1 VTSRLWSVDTS
12 IIVVIAIVV
21 AFVVV
26 VPSMIRRSATELSRA
41 DLDRLPADAEV
52 VRSESQNPCRDL
64 GERVTVFRT
73 EGTEP
78 TVPSADRTASGQA
91 PSLRLSAVSPEL
103 SVIDGEADETAE
115 ATAEAQ
121 PESAVAPLPVAVGET
136 RAAFLVGDHDPAGGG
151 VHAPAEAVGGNV
163 RALHPAVHAVFA
175 QTGDPSAQRGSS
187 PAGVDAAGRLGA
199 GRQQA
204 VSTGRPAH
212 PSAPRDRLGEVH
224 SPTTA
229 PTSRP
234 DEDPTMTESAAPL
247 RESLRS
253 IGTLVRGF
261 ALTFLGSVLGVLVTG
276 VLALLSV
283 VHPAL
288 IGVFAG
294 LAVVS
299 LFIVRTLNLRKRELK
314 KRLRRIA
321 DHGAVTAEPVP
332 TRGSQDVSDS
342 GAVAAKSLARPSS
355 PTATTQESAADRSSA
370 APKSAASKAAAHA
383 QRTATRTA
391 AKSTAAAKPD
401 AAKPVAEKPAA
412 ARSADAN
419 PTAAAKAARD
429 RALQQRT
436 ATAKYA
442 REEAV
447 TGEIPVVRIR
457 NEAAAGHTTR
467 QVLLTGPIPVTDE
480 KPTAEAPATPE
491 AQSTAQTATSE
502 ATKST
507 SPATTD
513 ADVESA
519 TSADTSANAVAAD
532 LADTVPQAAS
542 RTEDSSTTGAP
553 RVSDPFQQRLRTRDG
568 WSPTPLPVPSYV
580 DAAEADHAVPTP
592 KAADASS
599 YETEA
604 RSREDIAAQFAE
616 ELGYRA
622 ELSDSARDDS
632 PLEHGR
638 KAIRADRAP
647 ALDAVNDVLAR
658 RRA

>member
-1 VTSRLWSVDTS
+1 MDTS

-115 ATAEAQ
+115 ATAESQ

-151 VHAPAEAVGGNV
+151 VHAPAEVVGGNV

-332 TRGSQDVSDS
+332 TRGSQDLSDS
-342 GAVAAKSLARPSS
+342 GAGAAKSLARPSA
-355 PTATTQESAADRSSA
+355 PTATTQESATERSSA
-370 APKSAASKAAAHA
+370 APKSAASKAASHA

-391 AKSTAAAKPD
+391 AKSTAAARPDAARPATEKPD
-401 AAKPVAEKPAA
+401 AG
-412 ARSADAN
+412 RSAEAN
-419 PTAAAKAARD
+419 STAAAKAARE
-429 RALQQRT
+429 RALQQRS

-467 QVLLTGPIPVTDE
+467 QVLLTGPIPVIDE
-480 KPTAEAPATPE
+480 KTTAETAPATAE

-532 LADTVPQAAS
+532 LADTVPQATS
-542 RTEDSSTTGAP
+542 RTEDQSAAGAP

>member
-1 VTSRLWSVDTS
+1 METS

-26 VPSMIRRSATELSRA
+26 VPSMIRRSATELSRV
-41 DLDRLPADAEV
+41 DLDRLPDDAEV

-64 GERVTVFRT
+64 GERVTVFRA
-73 EGTEP
+73 EAIEP
-78 TVPSADRTASGQA
+78 SVPSADRTASGQA
-91 PSLRLSAVSPEL
+91 PSLRLSAGSPEL
-103 SVIDGEADETAE
+103 SVIDGEAQTSAE
-115 ATAEAQ
+115 ATEESQ
-121 PESAVAPLPVAVGET
+121 PEPAVAALPVAVGET
-136 RAAFLVGDHDPAGGG
+136 GTTFLAGGHDPAGT
-151 VHAPAEAVGGNV
+151 PAEAVGGNV
-163 RALHPAVHAVFA
+163 RALHPAVRAVFD
-175 QTGDPSAQRGSS
+175 QTGDPSAHGGSS
-187 PAGVDAAGRLGA
+187 GAGVESVSRLESGRQPATSAGRTA
-199 GRQQA
+199 R
-204 VSTGRPAH
+204 S
-212 PSAPRDRLGEVH
+212 SAPRNRLGEMH
-224 SPTTA
+224 PQTTA

-288 IGVFAG
+288 IGVFVG

-314 KRLRRIA
+314 KRLRRIG
-321 DHGAVTAEPVP
+321 DQGAVTAPAV
-332 TRGSQDVSDS
+332 GSQDVS
-342 GAVAAKSLARPSS
+342 
-355 PTATTQESAADRSSA
+355 ESAAPSVASARPAAAESASRQTQTSA

-391 AKSTAAAKPD
+391 AKSTASANSD
-401 AAKPVAEKPAA
+401 AAK
-412 ARSADAN
+412 SDGG
-419 PTAAAKAARD
+419 TSAAAKSTGARSTSAARE
-429 RALQQRT
+429 RALKQRS

-467 QVLLTGPIPVTDE
+467 QVLLTGPIPVIDE
-480 KPTAEAPATPE
+480 KTTTEAPATAE
-491 AQSTAQTATSE
+491 AQTTAQTGVTKTSE
-502 ATKST
+502 AST
-507 SPATTD
+507 SAASTD

-519 TSADTSANAVAAD
+519 TSADTAANAVAAD

-542 RTEDSSTTGAP
+542 RTEDASTAGAP

-599 YETEA
+599 YEIEA

-622 ELSDSARDDS
+622 ELSDSAREDS

>member
-1 VTSRLWSVDTS
+1 MDTS

-41 DLDRLPADAEV
+41 DLDRLPDDAQV

-64 GERVTVFRT
+64 DERVTVFRA
-73 EGTEP
+73 EATEP

-91 PSLRLSAVSPEL
+91 PNLRLSAVSPEL

-115 ATAEAQ
+115 ATAESQ

-136 RAAFLVGDHDPAGGG
+136 RAAFLVGDHDSAGGG

-175 QTGDPSAQRGSS
+175 PTGDPSAQRGSS

-204 VSTGRPAH
+204 TSAGRTAH

-321 DHGAVTAEPVP
+321 DQGAVTTPAVGAE
-332 TRGSQDVSDS
+332 DVSES
-342 GAVAAKSLARPSS
+342 SAPSAASARPAA
-355 PTATTQESAADRSSA
+355 PESASRQTPTSA

-391 AKSTAAAKPD
+391 AKSTAANSDSAKSD
-401 AAKPVAEKPAA
+401 GGT
-412 ARSADAN
+412 S
-419 PTAAAKAARD
+419 AAAKSTGARSTSAARD

>member
-1 VTSRLWSVDTS
+1 MDTS

-115 ATAEAQ
+115 ATAESQ

-332 TRGSQDVSDS
+332 TRGSQDLSDS
-342 GAVAAKSLARPSS
+342 GAGAAKSLARPSA
-355 PTATTQESAADRSSA
+355 PTATTQESATERSSA

-391 AKSTAAAKPD
+391 AKSTAAARPD
-401 AAKPVAEKPAA
+401 AAKPAAGKPDAG
-412 ARSADAN
+412 RSAEAN
-419 PTAAAKAARD
+419 STAAAKAARE
-429 RALQQRT
+429 RALQQRS

-467 QVLLTGPIPVTDE
+467 QVLLTGPIPVIDE

-491 AQSTAQTATSE
+491 AQTTVSEPTVSE
-502 ATKST
+502 AS
-507 SPATTD
+507 SPAATTD

-519 TSADTSANAVAAD
+519 ASADTSANAVAAD

>member
-1 VTSRLWSVDTS
+1 MDTS

-115 ATAEAQ
+115 ATAESQ

-151 VHAPAEAVGGNV
+151 VHAPAEVVGGNV

-332 TRGSQDVSDS
+332 TRGSQDLSDS
-342 GAVAAKSLARPSS
+342 GAGAAKSLARPSA
-355 PTATTQESAADRSSA
+355 PTATTQESATERSSA
-370 APKSAASKAAAHA
+370 APKSAASKAASHA

-391 AKSTAAAKPD
+391 AKSTAAARPDAARPATEKPD
-401 AAKPVAEKPAA
+401 AG
-412 ARSADAN
+412 RSAEAN
-419 PTAAAKAARD
+419 STAAAKAARE
-429 RALQQRT
+429 RALQQRS

-467 QVLLTGPIPVTDE
+467 QVLLTGPIPVIDE
-480 KPTAEAPATPE
+480 KTTAETAPATAE

-532 LADTVPQAAS
+532 LADTVPQATS
-542 RTEDSSTTGAP
+542 RTEDQSAAGAP

-604 RSREDIAAQFAE
+604 RSRENIAAQFAE

>member
-1 VTSRLWSVDTS
+1 MDTS

-91 PSLRLSAVSPEL
+91 PNLRLSAVSPEL

-115 ATAEAQ
+115 ATAESQ

-136 RAAFLVGDHDPAGGG
+136 RAAFLVGDHDSAGGG

-175 QTGDPSAQRGSS
+175 PTGDPSAQRGSS

-204 VSTGRPAH
+204 TSAGRTAH

-283 VHPAL
+283 LHPAL

-332 TRGSQDVSDS
+332 TRGSQDLSDS
-342 GAVAAKSLARPSS
+342 GAGAAKSLARPSA
-355 PTATTQESAADRSSA
+355 PTATTQESATERSSA
-370 APKSAASKAAAHA
+370 APKSAASKAASHA

-391 AKSTAAAKPD
+391 AKSIAAARPDAARPATEKPD
-401 AAKPVAEKPAA
+401 AG
-412 ARSADAN
+412 RSAEAN
-419 PTAAAKAARD
+419 STAAAKAARE
-429 RALQQRT
+429 RALQQRS

-467 QVLLTGPIPVTDE
+467 QVLLTGPIPVIDE

-491 AQSTAQTATSE
+491 AQTTVSEPTVSE
-502 ATKST
+502 AS
-507 SPATTD
+507 SPAATTD

-519 TSADTSANAVAAD
+519 ASADTSANAVAAD

>member
-1 VTSRLWSVDTS
+1 MDTS

-115 ATAEAQ
+115 ATAESQ

-151 VHAPAEAVGGNV
+151 VHAPAEVVGGNV

-261 ALTFLGSVLGVLVTG
+261 ALTFLGSVLGVIVTG

-332 TRGSQDVSDS
+332 TRGSQDLSDS
-342 GAVAAKSLARPSS
+342 GAGAAKSLARPSA
-355 PTATTQESAADRSSA
+355 PTATTQESATERSSA
-370 APKSAASKAAAHA
+370 APKSAASKAASHA

-391 AKSTAAAKPD
+391 AKSTAAARPDAARPATEKPD
-401 AAKPVAEKPAA
+401 AG
-412 ARSADAN
+412 RSAEAN
-419 PTAAAKAARD
+419 STAAAKAARE
-429 RALQQRT
+429 RALQQRS

-467 QVLLTGPIPVTDE
+467 QVLLTGPIPVIDE
-480 KPTAEAPATPE
+480 KTTAETAPATAE

-532 LADTVPQAAS
+532 LADTVPQATS
-542 RTEDSSTTGAP
+542 RTEDQSAAGAP

-604 RSREDIAAQFAE
+604 RSRENIAAQFAE

>member
-1 VTSRLWSVDTS
+1 
-12 IIVVIAIVV
+12 
-21 AFVVV
+21 
-26 VPSMIRRSATELSRA
+26 
-41 DLDRLPADAEV
+41 
-52 VRSESQNPCRDL
+52 
-64 GERVTVFRT
+64 
-73 EGTEP
+73 
-78 TVPSADRTASGQA
+78 
-91 PSLRLSAVSPEL
+91 
-103 SVIDGEADETAE
+103 
-115 ATAEAQ
+115 
-121 PESAVAPLPVAVGET
+121 
-136 RAAFLVGDHDPAGGG
+136 
-151 VHAPAEAVGGNV
+151 
-163 RALHPAVHAVFA
+163 
-175 QTGDPSAQRGSS
+175 
-187 PAGVDAAGRLGA
+187 
-199 GRQQA
+199 
-204 VSTGRPAH
+204 
-212 PSAPRDRLGEVH
+212 
-224 SPTTA
+224 
-229 PTSRP
+229 
-234 DEDPTMTESAAPL
+234 MTESAAPL

-332 TRGSQDVSDS
+332 TRGSQDLSDS
-342 GAVAAKSLARPSS
+342 GAGAAKSLARPSA
-355 PTATTQESAADRSSA
+355 PTATTQESATERSSA
-370 APKSAASKAAAHA
+370 APKSAASKAASHA

-391 AKSTAAAKPD
+391 AKSTAAARPDAARPATEKPD
-401 AAKPVAEKPAA
+401 AG
-412 ARSADAN
+412 RSAEAN
-419 PTAAAKAARD
+419 STAAAKAARE
-429 RALQQRT
+429 RALQQRS

-467 QVLLTGPIPVTDE
+467 QVLLTGPIPVIDE
-480 KPTAEAPATPE
+480 KTTAETAPATAE

-532 LADTVPQAAS
+532 LADTVPQATS
-542 RTEDSSTTGAP
+542 RTEDQSAAGAP

>member
-1 VTSRLWSVDTS
+1 MDTS

-91 PSLRLSAVSPEL
+91 PNLRLSAVSPEL

-115 ATAEAQ
+115 ATAESQ

-136 RAAFLVGDHDPAGGG
+136 RAAFLVGDHDSAGGG

-175 QTGDPSAQRGSS
+175 PTGDPSAQRGSS

-204 VSTGRPAH
+204 TSAGRTAH

-332 TRGSQDVSDS
+332 TRGSQDAFDS
-342 GAVAAKSLARPSS
+342 SAPSAASARPAA
-355 PTATTQESAADRSSA
+355 PESASRQTPTSA

-391 AKSTAAAKPD
+391 AKSTAANSDSAKSD
-401 AAKPVAEKPAA
+401 GGT
-412 ARSADAN
+412 S
-419 PTAAAKAARD
+419 AAAKSTGARSTSAARE
-429 RALQQRT
+429 RALQQRS

>member
-1 VTSRLWSVDTS
+1 MDTS

-115 ATAEAQ
+115 ATAESQ

-332 TRGSQDVSDS
+332 TRGSQDLSDS
-342 GAVAAKSLARPSS
+342 GAGAAKSLARPSA
-355 PTATTQESAADRSSA
+355 PTATTQESATERSSA
-370 APKSAASKAAAHA
+370 APKSAASKAASHA

-391 AKSTAAAKPD
+391 AKSTAAARPDAARPATEKPD
-401 AAKPVAEKPAA
+401 AG
-412 ARSADAN
+412 RSAEAN
-419 PTAAAKAARD
+419 STAAAKAARE
-429 RALQQRT
+429 RALQQRS

-467 QVLLTGPIPVTDE
+467 QVLLTGPIPVIDE
-480 KPTAEAPATPE
+480 KTTAETAPATAE

-532 LADTVPQAAS
+532 LADTVPQATS
-542 RTEDSSTTGAP
+542 RTEDQSAAGAP

-622 ELSDSARDDS
+622 ELSDSSRDDS